1 MLHQKEDTGIIHLT
15 QRIVCQSSEDENE
28 MSKILHIVHRIILLI
43 FFISIACN
51 IAFICIN
58 IRNTG
63 QAGSAGEGLEDELN
77 NAASSF
83 SSAERTTEQVSNGL
97 ITVSNELGESQAT
110 TNKLYSTAST
120 GEERC
125 GDVLS
130 TIVDL
135 RKQIEALEKDCNN
148 NVNSGNCD

>member
-1 MLHQKEDTGIIHLT
+1 
-15 QRIVCQSSEDENE
+15 
-28 MSKILHIVHRIILLI
+28 MSKILHIVHRIIWLI

-51 IAFICIN
+51 IAFICTN
-58 IRNTG
+58 IRNAG
-63 QAGSAGEGLEDELN
+63 QSRGASERIENELSG
-77 NAASSF
+77 AASSIT
-83 SSAERTTEQVSNGL
+83 SAERTTEQVSNGL

-130 TIVDL
+130 TITDL

-148 NVNSGNCD
+148 NVNIDSSD